1 MDYNNPYIKVTW
13 ADTHDAFTPEKIKR
27 VKAYFQEK
35 YNTRFIK
42 INTKVLNTNTNS
54 KLKTLEISDSILDP
68 SYQKKLMFD
77 FLDENKVDYDKTLV
91 DRLDNRMPEFH
102 QKHRR
107 L

>member
-1 MDYNNPYIKVTW
+1 MVCPVAIIAVQISLDNPYIKVTW

-54 KLKTLEISDSILDP
+54 KLKTL
-68 SYQKKLMFD
+68 
-77 FLDENKVDYDKTLV
+77 
-91 DRLDNRMPEFH
+91 
-102 QKHRR
+102 
-107 L
+107 